1 MCPSSPRR
9 TAQLRWRQCCYQ
21 MTFYTWKNSWWCH
34 AHVIKQQN
42 TVEDVLKTPKMQ
54 RKNSL
59 NPVLSF
65 IFWNHLNLWI
75 VQWSYSP
82 NVDEFRPFLYLSD
95 NYCREPQLHYHTAMP
110 SGRYRCSEVFSPTLL
125 ECYARNSHSYSDCF
139 FFIVCGLWLKWSLY
153 IYIFFLINLF
163 SLYLK
168 GRETERENTERSSVY
183 WLTPTNAHNSQEWGQ
198 GKTKSSKLQLSLL
211 CTWYLRLPAISQH
224 AHLQGGGSEVKEQEL
239 KEASQMAT

>member
-1 MCPSSPRR
+1 MNLDPFCIYQII
-9 TAQLRWRQCCYQ
+9 TA
-21 MTFYTWKNSWWCH
+21 
-34 AHVIKQQN
+34 
-42 TVEDVLKTPKMQ
+42 E
-54 RKNSL
+54 
-59 NPVLSF
+59 
-65 IFWNHLNLWI
+65 
-75 VQWSYSP
+75 
-82 NVDEFRPFLYLSD
+82 
-95 NYCREPQLHYHTAMP
+95 
-110 SGRYRCSEVFSPTLL
+110 
-125 ECYARNSHSYSDCF
+125 SHSYITTQRCLQDATGAQRYFLLHFSNAMLGILTAIQTVFSLLSVGSD
-139 FFIVCGLWLKWSLY
+139 LSDLY
-153 IYIFFLINLF
+153 IYIYIFLINLF